1 VELLQGRSVKVGTK
15 VLPRRLEWF
24 NQNLKLMM
32 YCVGEV
38 DGGGVGKADHKE
50 TAEDKEGP
58 PEMIEME
65 TKKGKV
71 IDDDDD
77 VKAVEKATT
86 AVDAST
92 EDKVTEGTKGKYLN
106 LTAWGM
112 FVEDDI
118 IQTNNTA
125 GTIK

>member
-1 VELLQGRSVKVGTK
+1 MVQSK
-15 VLPRRLEWF
+15 P
-24 NQNLKLMM
+24 KLMM

-38 DGGGVGKADHKE
+38 DGGGVGKADDKE

-71 IDDDDD
+71 MDDD

-86 AVDAST
+86 AVDAPT

-106 LTAWGM
+106 GM
-112 FVEDDI
+112 G
-118 IQTNNTA
+118 NA
-125 GTIK
+125 RRR

>member
-1 VELLQGRSVKVGTK
+1 VELLPGRSVKVGTK
-15 VLPRRLEWF
+15 VLPRRLKWF

-38 DGGGVGKADHKE
+38 DGGVGKADDKE

-65 TKKGKV
+65 TNKGKV
-71 IDDDDD
+71 IDDDD

-86 AVDAST
+86 AVDAPT
-92 EDKVTEGTKGKYLN
+92 EDKVTEGTNGKYLN
-106 LTAWGM
+106 GM
-112 FVEDDI
+112 G
-118 IQTNNTA
+118 NA
-125 GTIK
+125 RRR